1 MAGDETPE
9 QRLARIQATGETPEQ
24 RLARVQA
31 QPVAPSIHEQYKSGA
46 LQRRNTILNRN
57 DMSAATDPDQPMAR
71 GGAFQSALETLASGQ
86 PGGLGVVAAGRGLTG
101 ENAGQAMEQATGDV
115 NQFSQTNPKT
125 ATALK
130 LAGALPSAIASGGIR
145 LAGAGV
151 RGAGAVL
158 AGGQALASRLGSTEH
173 PDESFGERVG
183 SAIKDAGVAGA
194 AGYALPFVAGNPI
207 LRTTAGGVGG
217 AMLGA
222 KLAPD
227 GYKLQGAGVGA
238 LTGAGLVASPSA
250 TANVVGKFANRMGAS
265 KIGEFANQVSQATGT
280 RGAVNTEVEGIDRL
294 SKPFGL
300 MAGGAAPAAA
310 QKSAQA
316 AEFGARSNALYDIAK
331 RDPAVLD
338 SPEMMTLLKDPDV
351 AKAFDTVQGIRK
363 GSGVPLPRTTN
374 VAGTALDQTGWSPER
389 LARAA
394 KIAKAEG
401 TAAPIGGIEVPDPEA
416 LHTVKR
422 IMQDVVDRGQT
433 KESTVSLAEAL
444 RVQPK
449 LDQIRTL
456 LHDLSPAYRNAD
468 HYYQLGTTGQEA
480 FGAGFGAAEPAMQNP
495 AAAQL
500 GVSDVTGVRG
510 MTRGSPDPAQAQ
522 ALQQA
527 ITEGTAAGAKGQ
539 IAQQIAAKGLS
550 GGRAG
555 VLSAPAFRT
564 GNPAF
569 QQRELA
575 LGSSPFEHTLADVRA
590 ETASGGKS
598 VRPYLPG
605 AKGHLITSALD
616 AVQGI
621 PALNKPGAKRILDQ
635 VVADPQ
641 AYQGVL
647 QQFDKG
653 KGTID
658 TFTRLLQSLTG
669 ATVGQRP

>member
-1 MAGDETPE
+1 MG
-9 QRLARIQATGETPEQ
+9 
-24 RLARVQA
+24 
-31 QPVAPSIHEQYKSGA
+31 
-46 LQRRNTILNRN
+46 
-57 DMSAATDPDQPMAR
+57 
-71 GGAFQSALETLASGQ
+71 
-86 PGGLGVVAAGRGLTG
+86 
-101 ENAGQAMEQATGDV
+101 
-115 NQFSQTNPKT
+115 
-125 ATALK
+125 
-130 LAGALPSAIASGGIR
+130 
-145 LAGAGV
+145 
-151 RGAGAVL
+151 
-158 AGGQALASRLGSTEH
+158 SRLGGT
-173 PDESFGERVG
+173 GQ
-183 SAIKDAGVAGA
+183 DATIGA
-194 AGYALPFVAGNPI
+194 ATGIVAPWLAGNPI
-207 LRTTAGGVGG
+207 ARTVAGGVGG
-217 AMLGA
+217 GLLGA
-222 KLAPD
+222 NLAPE
-227 GYKLQGAGVGA
+227 GHKLQGAGVGA
-238 LTGAGLVASPSA
+238 LTGAGLLASPSA
-250 TANVVGKFANRMGAS
+250 TANVGSTLANKMGLSKAS
-265 KIGEFANQVSQATGT
+265 DLLAQLSQATGT

-300 MAGGAAPAAA
+300 MAGGPAPAAA

-331 RDPAVLD
+331 KDPTVLD
-338 SPEMMTLLKDPDV
+338 NPEVMTLLKDPDV

-480 FGAGFGAAEPAMQNP
+480 FGAGFGAAEPAMQSP
-495 AAAQL
+495 SASQL
-500 GVSDVTGVRG
+500 GVGDVTGVRG

-527 ITEGTAAGAKGQ
+527 ITEGTSAGAKGQ

-569 QQRELA
+569 QQRDLA
-575 LGSSPFEHTLADVRA
+575 LGSSPFEQTLADVRA

-635 VVADPQ
+635 VVADPE

-647 QQFDKG
+647 QQFNKG